1 VAAQVGDVTISVAEI
16 DQLAA
21 GIVAAYNAAQNPVD
35 PSIATRV
42 AVQGLVV
49 GTLLN
54 QADDK
59 GESIL
64 PAASV
69 TSLTQ
74 PDPTL
79 TDPTQIAQAQTL
91 ATLVK
96 TIMAVPGGTDWLRGE
111 LTLGQTQPSAAV
123 STALTSLIQ
132 SVPVTVNP
140 RFGNWDASAGGFVP
154 EGGSL
159 SVPAP
164 TPAP

>member
-1 VAAQVGDVTISVAEI
+1 MAAQVGDVTIDVTTI
-16 DQLAA
+16 DQLTA
-21 GIVAAYNAAQNPVD
+21 GIVAAYNTAGNPID

-54 QADDK
+54 QAADK

-64 PAASV
+64 PAATV
-69 TSLTQ
+69 TNLTQ
-74 PDPTL
+74 PDPSV
-79 TDPTQIAQAQTL
+79 TDPTQLAQAQAL

-96 TIMAVPGGTDWLRGE
+96 AIIAVPGGTDWLRGE
-111 LTLGQTQPSAAV
+111 LALSQGQTSPDT
-123 STALTSLIQ
+123 STALSNLIK

-140 RFGNWDASAGGFVP
+140 RFGNWDATAGGFVS

-159 SVPAP
+159 SMPAP
-164 TPAP
+164 TPTP